1 MTDSGDGAALS
12 IAGAMAMRQRLLGTS
27 DSADLDVALLLCHCL
42 GKPRSYLYSWP
53 ERELDAAQAQQ
64 FTGLLD
70 RRVAGEPIAHI
81 LGERGFWS
89 LSLAV
94 SPLTLIPRPDTECL
108 VERALEMLNGELN
121 PQILDLGTGTGAIA
135 LALASE
141 RADAKVLG
149 SDFSPQVVALAEQNR
164 TALGLANVQILCS
177 NWFDSIPAAR
187 FNLIVSNPP
196 YIDAQD
202 PHLSE
207 GDVRF
212 EPNSALV
219 AENGG
224 MADLLTIISQAPS
237 YLLAGGELLLEHGY
251 TQGAAVRQALLERGF
266 VQVASQ
272 ADYGGNERISW
283 GTWR

>member
-1 MTDSGDGAALS
+1 
-12 IAGAMAMRQRLLGTS
+12 MAMRQRLLGTS

-64 FTGLLD
+64 FIRLLD

-108 VERALEMLNGELN
+108 VERALEMLNGQLN

-164 TALGLANVQILCS
+164 TALGLGNVQILCS
-177 NWFDSIPAAR
+177 SWFDSIPAAR

-212 EPNSALV
+212 EPSSALV

-251 TQGAAVRQALLERGF
+251 AQGAAVRQALLERGF